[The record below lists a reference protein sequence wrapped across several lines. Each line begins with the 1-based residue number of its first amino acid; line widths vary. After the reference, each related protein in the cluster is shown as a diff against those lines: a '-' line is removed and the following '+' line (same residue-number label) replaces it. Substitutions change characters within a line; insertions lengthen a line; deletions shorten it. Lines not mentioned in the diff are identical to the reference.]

1 MGENYPIKLIPVPF
15 EVIQTLTSHVNAI
28 NSIFLN
34 ILLSFIDQVE
44 IVCFRGCLYY
54 VVRFAQHFQNKK
66 QTINA
71 DNRENFLFYGKKYGY
86 NLLSVQKLH
95 QRLNMICYRKS
106 RANNVFPWYLC
117 PQFLKMINFEQ
128 LFYFITYI
136 HKLF

>member
-1 MGENYPIKLIPVPF
+1 M
-15 EVIQTLTSHVNAI
+15 IQTLTSHVNAI

-54 VVRFAQHFQNKK
+54 LVRFDQHFQNKK
-66 QTINA
+66 QTFNA
-71 DNRENFLFYGKKYGY
+71 DNRENFLFYGKKYAY
-86 NLLSVQKLH
+86 SLLSVQKLH

-106 RANNVFPWYLC
+106 TANNVFPWYIF
-117 PQFLKMINFEQ
+117 PQFLKMINFEE
-128 LFYFITYI
+128 LFYVITYI